1 MPFNYRNVIEKAR
14 QNQEA
19 TNNAQ
24 KSSTNSG
31 TNNTQS
37 ETATQQRSESHDS
50 QDSGFFGN
58 IGNEIDGMSD
68 MSKGLVGGAMIGV
81 PVALLGAHLYRKW
94 RQKKDQQSDS
104 VYQGY

>member
-24 KSSTNSG
+24 KSGANSG

-37 ETATQQRSESHDS
+37 TAQQNSESNNS

-94 RQKKDQQSDS
+94 RQKKDQQLDS

>member
-24 KSSTNSG
+24 KSGANSG

-37 ETATQQRSESHDS
+37 TAQQNSESNDS

-94 RQKKDQQSDS
+94 RQKKDQQLDS